1 MCTRVCHIYTYM
13 YTHMHTYTHV
23 FARCH
28 CITRDLGPFFQ
39 EGVSLRGPPLG
50 EGKGKPA
57 SHWS

>member
-1 MCTRVCHIYTYM
+1 MCIM

-28 CITRDLGPFFQ
+28 CITRDPAPFLL

-50 EGKGKPA
+50 EVKGKPLELGEN
-57 SHWS
+57 